1 MPFQP
6 LYDRVLV
13 RVTVKSSTTASGI
26 VIPSAREQRP
36 DQGEVV
42 ATGAGHFV
50 ADGRIVPLTVKV
62 GDIVRFNPNA
72 GFPVDVNGEELTL
85 FQEAEIWGIIS

>member
-13 RVTVKSSTTASGI
+13 RTTVKSSTTASGI
-26 VIPSAREQRP
+26 VIPSTREQRP

-42 ATGAGHFV
+42 AVGAGHFV
-50 ADGRIVPLTVKV
+50 ADGRVVPLTVKV

-72 GFPVDVNGEELTL
+72 GMEVDVDGEELTL
-85 FQEAEIWGIIS
+85 FQEADIMGVLS